1 MTESTQNHITKKIP
15 FYRKPW
21 AQSLAAIVIIFGT
34 LAGVLYWNSAS
45 RVVEI
50 ENSRLE
56 APIINITP
64 LMPGTLNALYVSEGD
79 RVAANAPIGLVGS
92 ETLFAKEG
100 GLVLAAPRAI
110 GSYYA
115 PGQKVLSIIVDTKM
129 RLVGSIEET
138 EGLEKIAPGQRVEF
152 TVDAFPDSTYEAVVE
167 EVSPASNEAGVAF
180 SISDRR
186 PVKKFDVY
194 MRIDPSRYPEL
205 KSGMSAKAW
214 VHVK

>member
-1 MTESTQNHITKKIP
+1 MPEGIP

-21 AQSLAAIVIIFGT
+21 AQSLAAMVLIFGA
-34 LAGVLYWNSAS
+34 LGGLLYWNSAS

-56 APIINITP
+56 APIISVAP

-92 ETLFAKEG
+92 ETLFTKEG
-100 GLVLAAPRAI
+100 GVVLSAPRAV

-115 PGQKVLSIIVDTKM
+115 PGQRVLSIIVDSKM

-138 EGLEKIAPGQRVEF
+138 EGLQKIAPGQSVEF
-152 TVDAFPDSTYEAVVE
+152 TVDAFPDARYQAVVE
-167 EVSPASNEAGVAF
+167 DVSPASNEAGVAF
-180 SISDRR
+180 AISDKR

-194 MRIDPSRYPEL
+194 MRFDPSRYPEL
-205 KSGMSAKAW
+205 KTGMSAKAW
-214 VHVK
+214 VQVK